1 MTACGGKKIM
11 KQCTMTK
18 RKVASARSNKRKN
31 TFCNNE
37 QRLLKKKQI
46 NQIAS
51 TVAWLHAPQKQK

>member
-1 MTACGGKKIM
+1 M

-51 TVAWLHAPQKQK
+51 TVAWLHEPQKQK